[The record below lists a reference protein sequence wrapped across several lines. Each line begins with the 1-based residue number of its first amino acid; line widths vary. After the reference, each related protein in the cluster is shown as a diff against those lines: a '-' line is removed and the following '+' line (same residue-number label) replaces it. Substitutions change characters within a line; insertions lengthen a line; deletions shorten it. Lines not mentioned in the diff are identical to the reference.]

1 VRKRRDGNLKIDG
14 PLKDQLEADGAV
26 KGVAGDRQ
34 FVTALARG
42 LEILRAFEPGDG
54 PLGNQELAER
64 TGLPKATISR
74 LTYTL
79 SALGYITYLE
89 RLGKYQLATPVLAL
103 GYASLA
109 GMEIRLSARTQ
120 MQELADR
127 ESVSVA
133 LGGRDRMSM
142 LYLQTCHPE
151 SLATLRLEIGA
162 RVPLET
168 TSIGLAFLCALPDG
182 ERGYLVERIRER
194 SGNDWPEVHDGIEQA
209 REDIASKGFCTS
221 FGQWRSDVNAV
232 GVPLVPRDGA
242 PVMAFNCGGPAFMLD
257 KERMEQEVGP
267 RLVDLVRRITSTRG
281 ESRWAAG

>member
-1 VRKRRDGNLKIDG
+1 MRKRRDGNQKLDG
-14 PLKDQLEADGAV
+14 ALKDQLQADGV
-26 KGVAGDRQ
+26 IQGVAGDRQ

-79 SALGYITYLE
+79 SALGYIAYLE
-89 RLGKYQLATPVLAL
+89 RLGKYQLGTPVLAL

-109 GMEIRLSARTQ
+109 GMEIRHTARAA

-142 LYLQTCHPE
+142 RYLQTCHPE

-162 RVPLET
+162 RVPLES
-168 TSIGLAFLCALPDG
+168 TSIGLAFLCALPEG
-182 ERGYLVERIRER
+182 ERGYLLERIEER
-194 SGNDWPEVHDGIEQA
+194 SGKDWPEIKEGIA
-209 REDIASKGFCTS
+209 RAEEDIANKGFCTS
-221 FGQWRSDVNAV
+221 FGQWRSDVHAV

-257 KERMEQEVGP
+257 KDRMEQEVGP
-267 RLVDLVRRITSTRG
+267 RLVDLVRRVSLNRG
-281 ESRWAAG
+281 DASL

>member
-1 VRKRRDGNLKIDG
+1 MRKRRDGNPKIDG
-14 PLKDQLEADGAV
+14 PLKDQLQADGV
-26 KGVAGDRQ
+26 IQGVAGDRQ

-79 SALGYITYLE
+79 SALGYISYLE
-89 RLGKYQLATPVLAL
+89 RLGKYQLGTPVLAL

-109 GMEIRLSARTQ
+109 GMEIRQTARAA
-120 MQELADR
+120 MQELADK

-142 LYLQTCHPE
+142 RYLQTCHPE

-162 RVPLET
+162 RVPLES
-168 TSIGLAFLCALPDG
+168 TSIGLAFLCALPEG
-182 ERGYLVERIRER
+182 ERGYLLDRIEER
-194 SGNDWPEVHDGIEQA
+194 SGKDWPEIKEGIAQA
-209 REDIASKGFCTS
+209 EEDIARKGFCTS
-221 FGQWRSDVNAV
+221 FGQWRSDVHAV
-232 GVPLVPRDGA
+232 GVPLVPRDGS

-257 KERMEQEVGP
+257 KDRMEQEIGP
-267 RLVDLVRRITSTRG
+267 RLVDLVRRLPSSRG
-281 ESRWAAG
+281 DNSLQA

>member
-1 VRKRRDGNLKIDG
+1 MRKRRDGNPKLEG
-14 PLKDQLEADGAV
+14 ALKDQLLADGAI

-89 RLGKYQLATPVLAL
+89 RLGKYQLGTPVLAL

-109 GMEIRLSARTQ
+109 GMEIRQTARPA
-120 MQELADR
+120 MQELAER

-133 LGGRDRMSM
+133 LAGRDRMSM
-142 LYLQTCHPE
+142 RYLQTCHPE

-162 RVPLET
+162 RVPIES
-168 TSIGLAFLCALPDG
+168 TSIGLAFLSALPQG
-182 ERGYLVERIRER
+182 ERGYLMERIEER
-194 SGNDWPEVHDGIEQA
+194 SGSDWPEISDGIAQA
-209 REDIASKGFCTS
+209 EEDISKKGFCTS
-221 FGQWRSDVNAV
+221 FGKWRSDVHAV

-242 PVMAFNCGGPAFMLD
+242 AVMAFNCGGPAFMLD
-257 KERMEQEVGP
+257 KDRMEQDVGP
-267 RLVDLVRRITSTRG
+267 RLVDLVRRVAANRG
-281 ESRWAAG
+281 DVSF

>member
-1 VRKRRDGNLKIDG
+1 MRKRRDGNLKIDG
-14 PLKDQLEADGAV
+14 PLKDQLQADGV
-26 KGVAGDRQ
+26 IQGVAGDRQ

-79 SALGYITYLE
+79 SALGYICYLE
-89 RLGKYQLATPVLAL
+89 RLGKYQLGTPVLAL

-109 GMEIRLSARTQ
+109 GMEIRQTARAA

-142 LYLQTCHPE
+142 RYLQTCHPE

-162 RVPLET
+162 RVPLES
-168 TSIGLAFLCALPDG
+168 TSIGHAFLCALPEG
-182 ERGYLVERIRER
+182 ERRYLLKRIEER
-194 SGNDWPEVHDGIEQA
+194 SGNDWPEIKDAIAQSE
-209 REDIASKGFCTS
+209 EDIAKKGFCTS
-221 FGQWRSDVNAV
+221 FGQWRSDVHAV

-257 KERMEQEVGP
+257 KERMEQEIGP
-267 RLVDLVRRITSTRG
+267 RLVDLVRRVASGRG
-281 ESRWAAG
+281 EIRH

>member
-1 VRKRRDGNLKIDG
+1 MRKRRDGNPKLEG
-14 PLKDQLEADGAV
+14 ALKDQLLADGAI

-89 RLGKYQLATPVLAL
+89 RLGKYQLGTPVLAL

-109 GMEIRLSARTQ
+109 GMEIRQTARPA
-120 MQELADR
+120 MQELAER

-133 LGGRDRMSM
+133 LAGRDRMSM
-142 LYLQTCHPE
+142 RYLQTCHPE

-162 RVPLET
+162 RVPLES
-168 TSIGLAFLCALPDG
+168 TSIGLAFLSALPEG
-182 ERGYLVERIRER
+182 ERGYLMERIEER
-194 SGNDWPEVHDGIEQA
+194 SGADWPEISDGIAQA
-209 REDIASKGFCTS
+209 EEDIAKKGFCTS
-221 FGQWRSDVNAV
+221 FGKWRSDVHAV

-242 PVMAFNCGGPAFMLD
+242 AVMAFNCGGPAFMLD
-257 KERMEQEVGP
+257 KDRMEQDVGP
-267 RLVDLVRRITSTRG
+267 RLVDLVRRVAANRG
-281 ESRWAAG
+281 DVSF

>member
-1 VRKRRDGNLKIDG
+1 MRKRRDGNPKIDG
-14 PLKDQLEADGAV
+14 PLKDQLQADGV
-26 KGVAGDRQ
+26 IQGVAGDRQ

-79 SALGYITYLE
+79 SALGYISYLE
-89 RLGKYQLATPVLAL
+89 RLGKYQLGTPVLAL

-109 GMEIRLSARTQ
+109 GMEIRQTARAA
-120 MQELADR
+120 MQELADK

-142 LYLQTCHPE
+142 RYLQTCHPE

-162 RVPLET
+162 RVPLES
-168 TSIGLAFLCALPDG
+168 TSIGLAFLCALPEG
-182 ERGYLVERIRER
+182 ERGYLLERIEER
-194 SGNDWPEVHDGIEQA
+194 SGDDWPAIKDGIAQA
-209 REDIASKGFCTS
+209 EEDIAKKGFCTS
-221 FGQWRSDVNAV
+221 FGQWRSDVHAV

-257 KERMEQEVGP
+257 KDRMEQEIGP
-267 RLVDLVRRITSTRG
+267 RLVDLVRRLPSSRG
-281 ESRWAAG
+281 DKSL

>member
-1 VRKRRDGNLKIDG
+1 MRKRRDGNPKLDG
-14 PLKDQLEADGAV
+14 SLKDQLQTDGV
-26 KGVAGDRQ
+26 IKGVAGDRQ

-89 RLGKYQLATPVLAL
+89 RLGKYQLGTPVLAL

-109 GMEIRLSARTQ
+109 GMEIRQTARAA
-120 MQELADR
+120 MQELADK

-142 LYLQTCHPE
+142 RYLQTCHPE

-162 RVPLET
+162 RVPIES
-168 TSIGLAFLCALPDG
+168 TSIGLAFLCALPEG
-182 ERGYLVERIRER
+182 ERGYLLERIEER
-194 SGNDWPEVHDGIEQA
+194 SGEEWPEIRDGIAQA
-209 REDIASKGFCTS
+209 EEDIAKKGFCTS
-221 FGQWRSDVNAV
+221 FGKWRSDVHAV

-257 KERMEQEVGP
+257 QDRMEQEVGP
-267 RLVDLVRRITSTRG
+267 RLVDLVRRLATNRG
-281 ESRWAAG
+281 DINF

>member
-1 VRKRRDGNLKIDG
+1 MRKRRDGNPKIDG
-14 PLKDQLEADGAV
+14 PLKDQLQADGV
-26 KGVAGDRQ
+26 IQGVAGDRQ

-89 RLGKYQLATPVLAL
+89 RLGKYQLGTPVLAL

-109 GMEIRLSARTQ
+109 GMEIRQTARAA

-142 LYLQTCHPE
+142 RYLQTCHPE

-162 RVPLET
+162 RVPLES
-168 TSIGLAFLCALPDG
+168 TSIGLAFLCALPEG
-182 ERGYLVERIRER
+182 ERGYLLERIEER
-194 SGNDWPEVHDGIEQA
+194 SGNDWPEIKEGIAQAEQ
-209 REDIASKGFCTS
+209 DIARKGFCTS
-221 FGQWRSDVNAV
+221 FGQWRSDVHAV

-257 KERMEQEVGP
+257 KERMEQEIGP
-267 RLVDLVRRITSTRG
+267 RLVDLVRRVASGRG
-281 ESRWAAG
+281 EIRSGA

>member
-1 VRKRRDGNLKIDG
+1 MRKRRDGSPKIEG
-14 PLKDQLEADGAV
+14 PLSDRLQSDGAA

-42 LEILRAFEPGDG
+42 LEILRAFDPGDG

-79 SALGYITYLE
+79 SALGYLIYLE
-89 RLGKYQLATPVLAL
+89 RLGKYQLGTPVLAL

-109 GMEIRLSARTQ
+109 GMEIRQTARAA
-120 MQELADR
+120 MQELADQ

-142 LYLQTCHPE
+142 RYLQTCHPE

-162 RVPLET
+162 RVPIES

-182 ERGYLVERIRER
+182 ERGYLVERIQER
-194 SGNDWPEVHDGIEQA
+194 SGNDWPQVRDGIEKA
-209 REDIASKGFCTS
+209 GEDIAAKGFCSS
-221 FGQWRSDVNAV
+221 FGQWRSDVHAV

-257 KERMEQEVGP
+257 RERMEQEVGP
-267 RLVDLVRRITSTRG
+267 RLVDLVRRVASNRISG
-281 ESRWAAG
+281 